1 MDEKKSFLKSA
12 KTVSLCTL
20 LSRVLGLARDIV
32 CASFFGTS
40 LAWDAF
46 VVAFKIPNL
55 FRRLFGE
62 GALSAAFIPVFTE
75 YLETKG
81 KKDAWALANVTG
93 TLLFIILGGM
103 VVLAE
108 ASFSIIPTVF
118 SVNHKWE
125 LVLNLL
131 LVTFP
136 YVLFIC
142 MVAFA
147 MAILNSLKHFLMP
160 ALAPVALN
168 VCWIIGV
175 FLLAP
180 VFGDT
185 LDEKIFGVAVAIL
198 IGGVIQLAIQL
209 PVLRNKGIIFKPS
222 FYFAHPGLKRVFAL
236 MLPIIFGLAAVQINV
251 LMDSFIAMAFAKPP
265 GGAENFFIAG
275 MAIPYPLETGAASV
289 LYYGDRLI
297 QFPLGVFGIAM
308 ATAVF
313 PFFSTHAAR
322 KDWTSFTETLNQA
335 IRVVLFIGIPASIGL
350 ILLRKPLVELFYE
363 RNAFTAESTYRTAS
377 VIFFYAIGVW
387 AYSASHVI
395 IRAFYSMQ
403 DTRTPVKVG
412 VGMVGLNLILNLTL
426 IWFLREGGLAL
437 ATAISA
443 TVQIII
449 LFAILQ
455 RKLNITGLKHIFTS
469 TFKVVIASFFM
480 FIACWVVLKT
490 LPAGSGDLSTK
501 LIRLFVPLAVAI
513 VTYFTVSFILRSEE
527 LKYLY
532 TSLLKKDNKPTDQ
545 TEVL

>member
-1 MDEKKSFLKSA
+1 MDEKTSFLKSA

-20 LSRVLGLARDIV
+20 LSRVLGLARDII

-62 GALSAAFIPVFTE
+62 GALSAAFIPVFAE

-81 KKDAWALANVTG
+81 EKDARELVYITG

-103 VVLAE
+103 IVLAE
-108 ASFSIIPTVF
+108 ASFLIIPKVF
-118 SVNHKWE
+118 SINHKWE
-125 LVLNLL
+125 LVLSLL
-131 LVTFP
+131 LITFP
-136 YVLFIC
+136 YVIFIC

-168 VCWIIGV
+168 ICWIIGV
-175 FLLAP
+175 FLLSP

-185 LDEKIFGVAVAIL
+185 LDKKIFGVAIAIL
-198 IGGVIQLAIQL
+198 IGGAVQLAMQL
-209 PVLRNKGIIFKPS
+209 PILKKRGIICKPS
-222 FYFAHPGLKRVFAL
+222 IYFSHPGLKRISSL
-236 MLPIIFGLAAVQINV
+236 MLPIIFGLAAIQINV
-251 LMDSFIAMAFAKPP
+251 LMDSVIAMVFAKPP
-265 GGAENFFIAG
+265 SGAENFFIAG
-275 MAIPYPLETGAASV
+275 IAIPYPLQTGAASV

-322 KDWTSFTETLNQA
+322 KDWTNFSETLNQA

-350 ILLRKPLVELFYE
+350 IILRKPLIELFYE
-363 RNAFTAESTYRTAS
+363 RNAFTAESSGRTAS

-395 IRAFYSMQ
+395 IRAFYSVQ
-403 DTRTPVKVG
+403 DTRTPIKVG
-412 VGMVGLNLILNLTL
+412 VGMVGLNLVLNLTL
-426 IWFLREGGLAL
+426 IWYLREGGLAL

-443 TVQIII
+443 IVQIII
-449 LFAILQ
+449 LFTIFQ
-455 RKLNITGLKHIFTS
+455 RKLVTTALKHIFKS
-469 TFKVVIASFFM
+469 TFKIIIATFFM
-480 FIACWVVLKT
+480 FVTCSVALKM
-490 LPAGSGDLSTK
+490 LPTANGELIMK
-501 LIRLFVPLAVAI
+501 FIRLFVPLVIAI
-513 VTYFTVSFILRSEE
+513 IAFVTISFLLKSEE

-532 TSLLKKDNKPTDQ
+532 LALLKKDRGLTDQ
-545 TEVL
+545 TGAH

>member
-1 MDEKKSFLKSA
+1 MEEKKSFLRSA

-20 LSRVLGLARDIV
+20 LSRVLGLARDVI

-46 VVAFKIPNL
+46 VIAFKIPNL

-81 KKDAWALANVTG
+81 KKDAWELVNVIG

-103 VVLAE
+103 IILAE
-108 ASFSIIPTVF
+108 VSFSIIPTVF
-118 SVNHKWE
+118 SINQKWE

-131 LVTFP
+131 MVTFP

-168 VCWIIGV
+168 ICWIAGV
-175 FLLAP
+175 FLLTP
-180 VFGDT
+180 MFGGT
-185 LDEKIFGVAVAIL
+185 LDKKIFAIAIAIL

-209 PVLRNKGIIFKPS
+209 PVLKNKGIIYKPS
-222 FYFAHPGLKRVFAL
+222 LNFSHPGVKRIFAL

-251 LMDSFIAMAFAKPP
+251 LMDSFIAIAFARPP
-265 GGAENFFIAG
+265 GGAEDFFIAG

-289 LYYGDRLI
+289 LYYGDRLV

-322 KDWTSFTETLNQA
+322 KDWTNFTETFNQA
-335 IRVVLFIGIPASIGL
+335 IRVVLFIGIPASVGL
-350 ILLRKPLVELFYE
+350 ILLRTPLVELFYE
-363 RNAFTAESTYRTAS
+363 RNAFTAESTYRTAT
-377 VIFFYAIGVW
+377 VIFFYALGVW

-403 DTRTPVKVG
+403 DTLTPVKVG
-412 VGMVGLNLILNLTL
+412 AGMVGLNLILNLTL

-443 TVQIII
+443 TVQVMI

-455 RKLNITGLKHIFTS
+455 RKLNITGVRHIFTS
-469 TFKVVIASFFM
+469 T
-480 FIACWVVLKT
+480 LKT
-490 LPAGSGDLSTK
+490 LIAAFVMCVTCWLTMKMLPIGNGELMTK
-501 LIRLFVPLAVAI
+501 FIRLFVPLVVALI
-513 VTYFTVSFILRSEE
+513 TFFTASLLLKSEE

-532 TSLLKKDNKPTDQ
+532 TAILKRKQ
-545 TEVL
+545 

>member
-1 MDEKKSFLKSA
+1 MQEKKGFLKSA

-20 LSRVLGLARDIV
+20 LSRILGLARDMI

-75 YLETKG
+75 YLENKG
-81 KKDAWALANVTG
+81 KKDAWELVHITG
-93 TLLFIILGGM
+93 TLLFIILGGL
-103 VVLAE
+103 VILAE
-108 ASFSIIPTVF
+108 ITFSVIPTVF
-118 SVNHKWE
+118 SLNQKWE
-125 LVLNLL
+125 LVLSLL
-131 LVTFP
+131 MVTFP

-147 MAILNSLKHFLMP
+147 MAVLNSLKHFLIP

-168 VCWIIGV
+168 ICWIMGV
-175 FLLAP
+175 LLLTP
-180 VFGDT
+180 VFGNT
-185 LDEKIFGVAVAIL
+185 LDKKIFAVAIAIL
-198 IGGVIQLAIQL
+198 IGGMIQLAMQL
-209 PVLRNKGIIFKPS
+209 PVLRKEGITFRPS
-222 FYFAHPGLKRVFAL
+222 LYFSHPGLRRIMAL

-251 LMDSFIAMAFAKPP
+251 LMDSFIAIVFAKPP
-265 GGAENFFIAG
+265 GGSESFLIAG
-275 MAIPYPLETGAASV
+275 IAIPYPLETGAASV

-313 PFFSTHAAR
+313 PFFSTYAAR
-322 KDWTSFTETLNQA
+322 KDWINFTHTLNQA
-335 IRVVLFIGIPASIGL
+335 IRFVLFIGIPASAGL
-350 ILLRKPLVELFYE
+350 ILLRRPLVELFYE
-363 RNAFTAESTYRTAS
+363 RNAFTAESTYRTAT
-377 VIFFYAIGVW
+377 VILFYSLGVW

-395 IRAFYSMQ
+395 VRAFYSIQ
-403 DTRTPVKVG
+403 DTLTPVKVSAA
-412 VGMVGLNLILNLTL
+412 MIGLNLILNLTL

-455 RKLNITGLKHIFTS
+455 RRLDITGYKHIYTS
-469 TFKVVIASFFM
+469 
-480 FIACWVVLKT
+480 VLKT
-490 LPAGSGDLSTK
+490 LIATFFMCITCWGILKIIPTGDGNLMIK
-501 LIRLFVPLAVAI
+501 FIRLLIPLDTTLIAF
-513 VTYFTVSFILRSEE
+513 FTVSFLLKSEE

-532 TSLLKKDNKPTDQ
+532 ASLLRKR
-545 TEVL
+545 E

>member
-1 MDEKKSFLKSA
+1 MQEKKGFLKSA

-20 LSRVLGLARDIV
+20 LSRVLGLVRDII

-55 FRRLFGE
+55 LRRLFGE

-75 YLETKG
+75 YLETKD
-81 KKDAWALANVTG
+81 KKDAWELVNTTG
-93 TLLFIILGGM
+93 TLLFIILGGL
-103 VVLAE
+103 VILAE
-108 ASFSIIPTVF
+108 ISFSVIPTVF
-118 SVNHKWE
+118 SLNQKWE
-125 LVLNLL
+125 LVLSLL
-131 LVTFP
+131 MITFP

-147 MAILNSLKHFLMP
+147 MAVLNSLKHFLMP

-168 VCWIIGV
+168 ICWIMGV
-175 FLLAP
+175 LLLTP
-180 VFGDT
+180 IFGNT
-185 LDEKIFGVAVAIL
+185 LDKKIFAVAIAIL
-198 IGGVIQLAIQL
+198 IGGMIQLAMQL
-209 PVLRNKGIIFKPS
+209 PVLRKEGITFRPS
-222 FYFAHPGLKRVFAL
+222 LYFSHPGLRRIMAL

-251 LMDSFIAMAFAKPP
+251 LMDSLIAIAFAKPP
-265 GGAENFFIAG
+265 GGHERFLIAG
-275 MAIPYPLETGAASV
+275 ISLPYPLETGAASV

-313 PFFSTHAAR
+313 PFFSTYAAR
-322 KDWTSFTETLNQA
+322 KDWTKFNYTLNQA
-335 IRVVLFIGIPASIGL
+335 IRIVLFIGIPASVGL
-350 ILLRKPLVELFYE
+350 ILLRRPLVELFYE
-363 RNAFTAESTYRTAS
+363 RNAFTAESTYRTAT
-377 VIFFYAIGVW
+377 VILFYSLGVW

-395 IRAFYSMQ
+395 VRAFYSMQ
-403 DTRTPVKVG
+403 DTSTPVKVG
-412 VGMVGLNLILNLTL
+412 AAMVGLNLILNLSF

-455 RKLNITGLKHIFTS
+455 RKLNITGYKHIFTS
-469 TFKVVIASFFM
+469 T
-480 FIACWVVLKT
+480 LKT
-490 LPAGSGDLSTK
+490 LIATFFMCITCWGILKIIPTDDGK
-501 LIRLFVPLAVAI
+501 LMIKFIRLLIPLTTTLI
-513 VTYFTVSFILRSEE
+513 TFFTVSFLLKSEE

-532 TSLLKKDNKPTDQ
+532 ASLLRKR
-545 TEVL
+545 E

>member
-1 MDEKKSFLKSA
+1 MPEKKSFLKSA
-12 KTVSLCTL
+12 KTVSLCTM
-20 LSRVLGLARDIV
+20 LSRVLGLARDII

-75 YLETKG
+75 YLETKS
-81 KKDAWALANVTG
+81 KKDAWELVSITG
-93 TLLFIILGGM
+93 TLLFIILGGL

-108 ASFSIIPTVF
+108 ISFSVIPTVF
-118 SVNHKWE
+118 YLNQKWD
-125 LVLNLL
+125 LVLSLL
-131 LVTFP
+131 MVTFP

-147 MAILNSLKHFLMP
+147 MAVLNSLKHFLMP

-168 VCWIIGV
+168 VCWIMGV
-175 FLLAP
+175 ILLTP
-180 VFGDT
+180 VFGST
-185 LDEKIFGVAVAIL
+185 LDKKIFGVAIAIL
-198 IGGVIQLAIQL
+198 IGGMVQLAIQL
-209 PVLRNKGIIFKPS
+209 PVLAREGINFKPS
-222 FYFAHPGLKRVFAL
+222 LYFAHPGLKRVLAL

-251 LMDSFIAMAFAKPP
+251 LMDSVIAIAFAKSP
-265 GGAENFFIAG
+265 GGPENFLVAG
-275 MAIPYPLETGAASV
+275 IAIPYPLETGAVSV

-322 KDWTSFTETLNQA
+322 KDWTSFTDTFNQA
-335 IRVVLFIGIPASIGL
+335 IRVVLFIGIPASVGL
-350 ILLRKPLVELFYE
+350 ILLRMPLVELFYE
-363 RNAFTAESTYRTAS
+363 RNAFTAESTYRTTT
-377 VIFFYAIGVW
+377 VILFYSLGVW

-395 IRAFYSMQ
+395 VRAFYSIQ
-403 DTRTPVKVG
+403 NTLTPVKVG
-412 VGMVGLNLILNLTL
+412 VAMVGLNLVLNLTL

-455 RKLNITGLKHIFTS
+455 KKLNLTGYKHILASILKTLIA
-469 TFKVVIASFFM
+469 TFCM
-480 FIACWVVLKT
+480 YIACWITLKMI
-490 LPAGSGDLSTK
+490 PAGDGK
-501 LIRLFVPLAVAI
+501 LMIKFIRLLIPLAAAL
-513 VTYFTVSFILRSEE
+513 TAFFTASFLLKSEE
-527 LKYLY
+527 LRYLY
-532 TSLLKKDNKPTDQ
+532 TSFRKKSD
-545 TEVL
+545 

>member
-1 MDEKKSFLKSA
+1 MQEKKGFLKSA

-20 LSRVLGLARDIV
+20 LSRILGLARDMI

-75 YLETKG
+75 YLENKG
-81 KKDAWALANVTG
+81 KKDAWELVHITG
-93 TLLFIILGGM
+93 TLLFIILGGL
-103 VVLAE
+103 VILAE
-108 ASFSIIPTVF
+108 ITFSVIPTVF
-118 SVNHKWE
+118 SLNQKWE
-125 LVLNLL
+125 LVLSLL
-131 LVTFP
+131 MVTFP

-147 MAILNSLKHFLMP
+147 MAVLNSLKHFLIP

-168 VCWIIGV
+168 ICWIMGV
-175 FLLAP
+175 LLLTP
-180 VFGDT
+180 VFGNT
-185 LDEKIFGVAVAIL
+185 LDKKIFAVAIAIL
-198 IGGVIQLAIQL
+198 IGGMIQLAMQL
-209 PVLRNKGIIFKPS
+209 PVLRKEGITFRPS
-222 FYFAHPGLKRVFAL
+222 LYFSHPGLRRIMAL

-251 LMDSFIAMAFAKPP
+251 LMDSFIAIVFAKPP
-265 GGAENFFIAG
+265 GGSESFLIAG
-275 MAIPYPLETGAASV
+275 IAIPYPLETGAASV

-313 PFFSTHAAR
+313 PFFSTYAAR
-322 KDWTSFTETLNQA
+322 KDWINFTHTLNQA
-335 IRVVLFIGIPASIGL
+335 IRFVLFIGIPASAGL
-350 ILLRKPLVELFYE
+350 ILLRRPLVELFYE
-363 RNAFTAESTYRTAS
+363 RNAFTAESTYRTAT
-377 VIFFYAIGVW
+377 VILFYSLGVW

-395 IRAFYSMQ
+395 VRAFYSIQ
-403 DTRTPVKVG
+403 DTLTPVKVSAA
-412 VGMVGLNLILNLTL
+412 MIGLNLILNLTL

-455 RKLNITGLKHIFTS
+455 RRLDITGYKHIYTS
-469 TFKVVIASFFM
+469 
-480 FIACWVVLKT
+480 VLKT
-490 LPAGSGDLSTK
+490 LIATFFMCITCWGILKIIPTGDGNLMIK
-501 LIRLFVPLAVAI
+501 FIRLLIPLATTLIAF
-513 VTYFTVSFILRSEE
+513 FTVSFLLKSEE

-532 TSLLKKDNKPTDQ
+532 TSLLRKR
-545 TEVL
+545 E

>member
-1 MDEKKSFLKSA
+1 MHEKKSFLKSA

-20 LSRVLGLARDIV
+20 LSRILGLARDII

-81 KKDAWALANVTG
+81 KKDAWELVNVTG
-93 TLLFIILGGM
+93 TLLFIILGGLII
-103 VVLAE
+103 LAE
-108 ASFSIIPTVF
+108 TSFSVIPSVF
-118 SVNHKWE
+118 SINHKWE

-131 LVTFP
+131 LITFP

-147 MAILNSLKHFLMP
+147 MAVLNSLKHFLMP

-168 VCWIIGV
+168 ICWIMGV
-175 FLLAP
+175 ILLTP
-180 VFGDT
+180 VFGNT
-185 LDEKIFGVAVAIL
+185 LDKKIFGVAIAIL
-198 IGGVIQLAIQL
+198 IGGMIQLAIQL
-209 PVLRNKGIIFKPS
+209 PILKNKGIIFKPS
-222 FYFAHPGLKRVFAL
+222 LYFSHPGLRRIFAL

-251 LMDSFIAMAFAKPP
+251 LMDSLIAISFARPP
-265 GGAENFFIAG
+265 GGAEEFFIAG
-275 MAIPYPLETGAASV
+275 IAIPYPLETGAASV

-322 KDWTSFTETLNQA
+322 KDWTNFTDTFNQA

-350 ILLRKPLVELFYE
+350 ILLRRPLVELFYE
-363 RNAFTAESTYRTAS
+363 RNAFTVESTYRTS
-377 VIFFYAIGVW
+377 TVIAFYAMGVW
-387 AYSASHVI
+387 AYSTSHVI

-403 DTRTPVKVG
+403 DTLTPVKVG
-412 VGMVGLNLILNLTL
+412 AGMVGLNLILNLTL

-437 ATAISA
+437 ATAICA
-443 TVQIII
+443 IIQIII

-455 RKLNITGLKHIFTS
+455 RKLNITGPKHIFTS
-469 TFKVVIASFFM
+469 T
-480 FIACWVVLKT
+480 LKT
-490 LPAGSGDLSTK
+490 LIAALFMCITCWITLK
-501 LIRLFVPLAVAI
+501 LLPTGHGELMIKFMRLFVPLIIAL
-513 VTYFTVSFILRSEE
+513 TTFFTVSFLLKSEE
-527 LKYLY
+527 LRYLY
-532 TSLLKKDNKPTDQ
+532 TSLLKKKQ
-545 TEVL
+545 

>member
-1 MDEKKSFLKSA
+1 MHEKMSFLKSA

-20 LSRVLGLARDIV
+20 LSRILGLARDII

-81 KKDAWALANVTG
+81 KKDAWELINITG
-93 TLLFIILGGM
+93 TLLFIILGGL

-108 ASFSIIPTVF
+108 ISFSIIPTVF
-118 SVNHKWE
+118 SLNQKWD
-125 LVLNLL
+125 LVLSLL
-131 LVTFP
+131 MVTFP

-147 MAILNSLKHFLMP
+147 MAVLNSLKHFLMP

-168 VCWIIGV
+168 ICWIMGV
-175 FLLAP
+175 LLLTP
-180 VFGDT
+180 VFGNT
-185 LDEKIFGVAVAIL
+185 LDKKIFGVAIAIL
-198 IGGVIQLAIQL
+198 IGGMIQLAIQL
-209 PVLRNKGIIFKPS
+209 PVLAREGINFKPS
-222 FYFAHPGLKRVFAL
+222 LYFAHPGLKRILAL

-251 LMDSFIAMAFAKPP
+251 LMDSVIALAFAKPP
-265 GGAENFFIAG
+265 GGSESFLVAG
-275 MAIPYPLETGAASV
+275 ISIPYPLETGAASV

-322 KDWTSFTETLNQA
+322 KDWTNFTDTFNQA
-335 IRVVLFIGIPASIGL
+335 IRVVLFIGIPASVGL
-350 ILLRKPLVELFYE
+350 ILLRMPLVELFYE
-363 RNAFTAESTYRTAS
+363 RNAFTAESTYRTTT
-377 VIFFYAIGVW
+377 VILFYSLGVW
-387 AYSASHVI
+387 AYSASHVTV
-395 IRAFYSMQ
+395 RAFYSMQ
-403 DTRTPVKVG
+403 DTLTPVKVG
-412 VGMVGLNLILNLTL
+412 AAMVGLNLILNLTL

-455 RKLNITGLKHIFTS
+455 KKLNITGYKHIF
-469 TFKVVIASFFM
+469 AS
-480 FIACWVVLKT
+480 ILKT
-490 LPAGSGDLSTK
+490 LIATFFMCITCWITLKIIPTGDGK
-501 LIRLFVPLAVAI
+501 LMIKFIRLLMPLATAL
-513 VTYFTVSFILRSEE
+513 TAFFTVSFLLKSEE

-532 TSLLKKDNKPTDQ
+532 TSFRKKRD
-545 TEVL
+545 

>member
-1 MDEKKSFLKSA
+1 MQEKKSFLKSA

-20 LSRVLGLARDIV
+20 LSRILGLARDII

-46 VVAFKIPNL
+46 VIAFKIPNL

-81 KKDAWALANVTG
+81 KKDAWELVSITG
-93 TLLFIILGGM
+93 TLLFIILGGL

-108 ASFSIIPTVF
+108 ISFSVIPSVF
-118 SVNHKWE
+118 SLNQKWE
-125 LVLNLL
+125 LVLSLL
-131 LVTFP
+131 MVTFP

-147 MAILNSLKHFLMP
+147 MAVLNSLKHFLMP

-168 VCWIIGV
+168 ICWIMGV
-175 FLLAP
+175 LLLTP
-180 VFGDT
+180 VFGNT
-185 LDEKIFGVAVAIL
+185 LDKKIFGVAIAIL
-198 IGGVIQLAIQL
+198 FGGMIQLAMQL
-209 PVLRNKGIIFKPS
+209 TVLRREGITFKPS
-222 FYFAHPGLKRVFAL
+222 LNFSHPGLKRILAL

-251 LMDSFIAMAFAKPP
+251 LMDSFIAIAFARPP
-265 GGAENFFIAG
+265 VGSESFLIAG
-275 MAIPYPLETGAASV
+275 ISIPYPLETGAASV

-313 PFFSTHAAR
+313 PFFSTYAAR
-322 KDWTSFTETLNQA
+322 KDWTNFTDTFNQA
-335 IRVVLFIGIPASIGL
+335 IRIVLFIGIPASVGL
-350 ILLRKPLVELFYE
+350 ILLRRPLVELFYE
-363 RNAFTAESTYRTAS
+363 RNAFTAESTYRTAT
-377 VIFFYAIGVW
+377 VILFYSLGIW

-395 IRAFYSMQ
+395 VRAFYSMQ

-412 VGMVGLNLILNLTL
+412 AAMVGLNLILNLTL

-455 RKLNITGLKHIFTS
+455 RKLNITGYKHIFTS
-469 TFKVVIASFFM
+469 I
-480 FIACWVVLKT
+480 LKT
-490 LPAGSGDLSTK
+490 LIATLFMCITCWITLKMIPTGDGK
-501 LIRLFVPLAVAI
+501 LMIKFIRLLIPLAAAF
-513 VTYFTVSFILRSEE
+513 TAFFTVSFLLKSEE
-527 LKYLY
+527 LRYLY
-532 TSLLKKDNKPTDQ
+532 TSLRRKR
-545 TEVL
+545 E

>member
-1 MDEKKSFLKSA
+1 MDEKKSFLRSA

-20 LSRVLGLARDIV
+20 LSRVLGLARDII

-46 VVAFKIPNL
+46 VIAFKIPNL

-81 KKDAWALANVTG
+81 KNDAWELVNVIG

-103 VVLAE
+103 IVLAE
-108 ASFSIIPTVF
+108 VSFSIIPTVF
-118 SVNHKWE
+118 SINQKWE

-131 LVTFP
+131 MVTFP

-168 VCWIIGV
+168 ICWIAGV
-175 FLLAP
+175 FLLTP
-180 VFGDT
+180 MFGDT
-185 LDEKIFGVAVAIL
+185 LDKKIFAIAIAIL
-198 IGGVIQLAIQL
+198 IGGVIQLAIQI
-209 PVLRNKGIIFKPS
+209 PVLKNNGITFKPS
-222 FYFAHPGLKRVFAL
+222 LYFSHPGVKRIFAL

-251 LMDSFIAMAFAKPP
+251 LMDSFIAIAFARPP

-322 KDWTSFTETLNQA
+322 KDWTKFTETFNQA
-335 IRVVLFIGIPASIGL
+335 IRVVLFIGIPASVGL
-350 ILLRKPLVELFYE
+350 ILLRTPLVELFYE
-363 RNAFTAESTYRTAS
+363 RNAFTVESTYRTAT
-377 VIFFYAIGVW
+377 VIFFYALGVW

-403 DTRTPVKVG
+403 DTLTPVKVG
-412 VGMVGLNLILNLTL
+412 AGMVGLNLILNLTL

-455 RKLNITGLKHIFTS
+455 RKLDITGVRHIFTS
-469 TFKVVIASFFM
+469 TLKILIATFFM
-480 FIACWVVLKT
+480 FITCWITLKM
-490 LPAGSGDLSTK
+490 LPIGNGELMTK
-501 LIRLFVPLAVAI
+501 FIRLFVPLVVAI
-513 VTYFTVSFILRSEE
+513 ITFFIASFLLKSEE

-532 TSLLKKDNKPTDQ
+532 TAILKRKQ
-545 TEVL
+545 

>member
-1 MDEKKSFLKSA
+1 MQEKKGFLKSA

-20 LSRVLGLARDIV
+20 LSRILGLARDMI

-40 LAWDAF
+40 LVWDAF

-75 YLETKG
+75 YLENKG
-81 KKDAWALANVTG
+81 KKDAWELVHITG
-93 TLLFIILGGM
+93 TLLFIILGGL
-103 VVLAE
+103 VILAE
-108 ASFSIIPTVF
+108 ITFSVIPTVF
-118 SVNHKWE
+118 SLNQKWE
-125 LVLNLL
+125 LVLSLL
-131 LVTFP
+131 MVTFP

-147 MAILNSLKHFLMP
+147 MAVLNSLKHFLIP

-168 VCWIIGV
+168 ICWIMGV
-175 FLLAP
+175 LLLTP
-180 VFGDT
+180 VFGNT
-185 LDEKIFGVAVAIL
+185 LDKKIFAVAIAIL
-198 IGGVIQLAIQL
+198 IGGMIQLAMQL
-209 PVLRNKGIIFKPS
+209 PVLRKEGITFRPS
-222 FYFAHPGLKRVFAL
+222 LYFSHPGLRRIMAL

-251 LMDSFIAMAFAKPP
+251 LMDSFIAIVFAKPP
-265 GGAENFFIAG
+265 GGSESFLIAG
-275 MAIPYPLETGAASV
+275 IAIPYPLETGAASV

-313 PFFSTHAAR
+313 PFFSTYAAR
-322 KDWTSFTETLNQA
+322 KDWINFTHTLNQA
-335 IRVVLFIGIPASIGL
+335 IRFVLFIGIPASAGL
-350 ILLRKPLVELFYE
+350 ILLRRPLVELFYE
-363 RNAFTAESTYRTAS
+363 RNAFTAESTYRTAT
-377 VIFFYAIGVW
+377 VILFYSLGVW

-395 IRAFYSMQ
+395 VRAFYSIQ
-403 DTRTPVKVG
+403 DTLTPVKVSAA
-412 VGMVGLNLILNLTL
+412 MIGLNLILNLTL

-455 RKLNITGLKHIFTS
+455 RRLDITGYKHIYTS
-469 TFKVVIASFFM
+469 
-480 FIACWVVLKT
+480 VLKT
-490 LPAGSGDLSTK
+490 LIATFFMCITCWGILKIIQTSDGK
-501 LIRLFVPLAVAI
+501 FMIKFIRLLIPLATTLI
-513 VTYFTVSFILRSEE
+513 TFFTVSFLLKSEE

-532 TSLLKKDNKPTDQ
+532 ASLLRKR
-545 TEVL
+545 E

>member
-1 MDEKKSFLKSA
+1 MSFLKSA

-20 LSRVLGLARDIV
+20 LSRILGLARDII

-81 KKDAWALANVTG
+81 KKDAWELINITG
-93 TLLFIILGGM
+93 TLLFIILGGL

-108 ASFSIIPTVF
+108 ISFSVIPTVF
-118 SVNHKWE
+118 SLNQKWD
-125 LVLNLL
+125 LVLSLL
-131 LVTFP
+131 MVTFP

-147 MAILNSLKHFLMP
+147 MAVLNSLKHFLMP

-168 VCWIIGV
+168 ICWIMGV
-175 FLLAP
+175 LLLTP
-180 VFGDT
+180 VFGNT
-185 LDEKIFGVAVAIL
+185 LDKKIFGVAIAIL
-198 IGGVIQLAIQL
+198 IGGMIQLAIQL
-209 PVLRNKGIIFKPS
+209 PVLAREGINFKPS
-222 FYFAHPGLKRVFAL
+222 LYFAHPGLKRILAL

-251 LMDSFIAMAFAKPP
+251 LMDSVIALAFAKPP
-265 GGAENFFIAG
+265 GGSESFLVAG
-275 MAIPYPLETGAASV
+275 ISIPYPLETGAASV

-322 KDWTSFTETLNQA
+322 KDWTNFTDTFNQA
-335 IRVVLFIGIPASIGL
+335 IRVVLFIGIPASVGL
-350 ILLRKPLVELFYE
+350 ILLRMPLVELFYE
-363 RNAFTAESTYRTAS
+363 RNAFTAESTYRTTT
-377 VIFFYAIGVW
+377 VILFYSLGVW
-387 AYSASHVI
+387 AYSASHVTV
-395 IRAFYSMQ
+395 RAFYSMQ
-403 DTRTPVKVG
+403 DTLTPVKVG
-412 VGMVGLNLILNLTL
+412 AAMVGLNLILNLTL

-455 RKLNITGLKHIFTS
+455 KKLNITGYKHIF
-469 TFKVVIASFFM
+469 AS
-480 FIACWVVLKT
+480 ILKT
-490 LPAGSGDLSTK
+490 LIATFFMCITCWITLKIIPTGDGK
-501 LIRLFVPLAVAI
+501 LMIKFIRLLIPLATAL
-513 VTYFTVSFILRSEE
+513 TAFFTVSFLLKSEE
-527 LKYLY
+527 LRYLY
-532 TSLLKKDNKPTDQ
+532 TSLLKKKQ
-545 TEVL
+545 

>member
-1 MDEKKSFLKSA
+1 MQEKKGFLKSA

-20 LSRVLGLARDIV
+20 LSRILGLARDMI

-75 YLETKG
+75 YLENKG
-81 KKDAWALANVTG
+81 KKDAWELVHITG
-93 TLLFIILGGM
+93 TLLFIILGGL
-103 VVLAE
+103 VILAE
-108 ASFSIIPTVF
+108 ITFSVIPTVF
-118 SVNHKWE
+118 SLNQKWE
-125 LVLNLL
+125 LVLSLL
-131 LVTFP
+131 MVTFP

-147 MAILNSLKHFLMP
+147 MAVLNSLKHFLIP

-168 VCWIIGV
+168 ICWIMGV
-175 FLLAP
+175 LLLTP
-180 VFGDT
+180 VFGNT
-185 LDEKIFGVAVAIL
+185 LDKKIFAVAIAIL
-198 IGGVIQLAIQL
+198 IGGMIQLAMQL
-209 PVLRNKGIIFKPS
+209 PVLRKEGITFRPS
-222 FYFAHPGLKRVFAL
+222 LYFSHPGLRRIMAL

-251 LMDSFIAMAFAKPP
+251 LMDSFIAIVFAKPP
-265 GGAENFFIAG
+265 GGSESFLIAG
-275 MAIPYPLETGAASV
+275 IAIPYPLETGAASV

-313 PFFSTHAAR
+313 PFFSTYAAR
-322 KDWTSFTETLNQA
+322 KDWINFTHTLNQA
-335 IRVVLFIGIPASIGL
+335 IRFVLFIGIPASAGL
-350 ILLRKPLVELFYE
+350 ILLRRPLVELFYE
-363 RNAFTAESTYRTAS
+363 RNAFTAESTYRTAT
-377 VIFFYAIGVW
+377 VILFYSLGVW

-395 IRAFYSMQ
+395 VRAFYSIQ
-403 DTRTPVKVG
+403 DTLTPVKVSAA
-412 VGMVGLNLILNLTL
+412 MIGLNLILNLTL

-455 RKLNITGLKHIFTS
+455 RRLDITGYKHIYTS
-469 TFKVVIASFFM
+469 
-480 FIACWVVLKT
+480 VLKT
-490 LPAGSGDLSTK
+490 LIATFFMCITCWGILKIIPTSDGK
-501 LIRLFVPLAVAI
+501 FMIKFIRLLIPLTTTLI
-513 VTYFTVSFILRSEE
+513 TFFTVSFLLKSEE

-532 TSLLKKDNKPTDQ
+532 ASLLRKR
-545 TEVL
+545 E

>member
-1 MDEKKSFLKSA
+1 MQEKKGFLKSA

-20 LSRVLGLARDIV
+20 LSRILGLARDMI

-75 YLETKG
+75 YLENKG
-81 KKDAWALANVTG
+81 KKDAWELVHITG
-93 TLLFIILGGM
+93 TLLFIILGGL
-103 VVLAE
+103 VILAE
-108 ASFSIIPTVF
+108 ITFSVIPTVF
-118 SVNHKWE
+118 SLNQKWE
-125 LVLNLL
+125 LVLSLL
-131 LVTFP
+131 MVTFP

-147 MAILNSLKHFLMP
+147 MAVLNSLKHFLIP

-168 VCWIIGV
+168 ICWIMGV
-175 FLLAP
+175 LLLTP
-180 VFGDT
+180 VFGNT
-185 LDEKIFGVAVAIL
+185 LDKKIFAVAIAIL
-198 IGGVIQLAIQL
+198 IGGMIQLAMQL
-209 PVLRNKGIIFKPS
+209 PVLRKEGITFRPS
-222 FYFAHPGLKRVFAL
+222 LYFSHPGLRRIMAL

-251 LMDSFIAMAFAKPP
+251 LMDSFIAIVFAKPP
-265 GGAENFFIAG
+265 GGSESFLIAG
-275 MAIPYPLETGAASV
+275 IAIPYPLETGAASV

-313 PFFSTHAAR
+313 PFFSTYAAR
-322 KDWTSFTETLNQA
+322 KDWINFTHTLNQA
-335 IRVVLFIGIPASIGL
+335 IRFVLFIGIPASAGL
-350 ILLRKPLVELFYE
+350 ILLRRPLVELFYE
-363 RNAFTAESTYRTAS
+363 RNAFTAESTYRTAT
-377 VIFFYAIGVW
+377 VILFYSLGVW

-395 IRAFYSMQ
+395 VRAFYSIQ
-403 DTRTPVKVG
+403 DTLTPVKVSAA
-412 VGMVGLNLILNLTL
+412 MIGLNLILNLTL

-455 RKLNITGLKHIFTS
+455 RRLDITGYKHIYTS
-469 TFKVVIASFFM
+469 
-480 FIACWVVLKT
+480 VLKT
-490 LPAGSGDLSTK
+490 LIATFFMCITCWGILKIIPTGDGNLMIK
-501 LIRLFVPLAVAI
+501 FIRLLIPLATTLIAF
-513 VTYFTVSFILRSEE
+513 FTVSFLLKSEE

-532 TSLLKKDNKPTDQ
+532 ASLLRKR
-545 TEVL
+545 E